1 MELQVSQK
9 TQPRILKR
17 DLKNSP
23 YILVAALDFGT
34 TYSGYAFSSRLE
46 YTKNPLNIS
55 TLVWQA
61 GSGNLASLKTSTCVL
76 FKPDESFDTFGFEAE
91 DKYAKLID
99 DDKHHDWFFFRRFK
113 MSLYEQKDITR
124 SMKLYAQ
131 NQKPMLA
138 MKVFAEAVKYLK
150 DHLLGTC
157 EKRGLE
163 LLMSD
168 VRWVLTVPAI
178 WNDRA
183 KQFMRECAQQAGIPG
198 YQLVL
203 SLEAEAAAMFCKY
216 LPLKDMT
223 VGKGGDNL
231 AVFRPGSRY
240 MVVDV
245 GGGTVDITVH
255 EVLPSL
261 KLKEVH
267 MANGGDWGG
276 TTVDK
281 EFEMLLS
288 EILGVDVFNKFKQKH
303 VADYLELQRSFE
315 TKKRSIS
322 SSTDAKITFTLPI
335 SLMETFDEILPN
347 KTVAEK
353 ISSNKKYANNLTWKM
368 DRLRIKSEL
377 AQTMFRQSV
386 QRIIDHVVELMK
398 HPEVEQAQAIL
409 LVGGYSECP
418 LLQTDISAKFP
429 DKRLIIPHEAG
440 LAVLKGAVINGH
452 ELDTITERISR
463 FTYGTKCVT
472 DFIHEI
478 HPMEKRKIQGNGKA
492 YCGDIFSVHATKG
505 EAIAVWESLESI
517 KYNVTSPSQ
526 TSTNVEIYI
535 STNSSPEYVTD
546 EGCEC
551 IGSLEIE
558 MPDTSKGMDR
568 GIDAQFTFGGAEIE
582 VQVKDRESAEE
593 QIAYLNFLG

>member
-1 MELQVSQK
+1 MESQVRQQ

-23 YILVAALDFGT
+23 YILVAELDFGT

-216 LPLKDMT
+216 LPLKDMS

-231 AVFRPGSRY
+231 VVFRPGSRY

-255 EVLPSL
+255 EVLPGL
-261 KLKEVH
+261 KLKEVY

-276 TTVDK
+276 TMVDK

-288 EILGVDVFNKFKQKH
+288 EILGADVFNDFKQKH

-322 SSTDAKITFTLPI
+322 SATDAKITFTLPI
-335 SLMETFDEILPN
+335 SLMDTFADIHPN
-347 KTVAEK
+347 KTVEES
-353 ISSNKKYANNLTWKM
+353 ISSNKKYSNNLTWKM
-368 DRLRIKSEL
+368 DRLRVKSEL

-386 QRIIDHVVELMK
+386 QKIIDHVVELMK

-409 LVGGYSECP
+409 LVGGYSECL
-418 LLQTDISAKFP
+418 LLQTEISAKFP
-429 DKRLIIPHEAG
+429 DKRLVIPHEAG

-463 FTYGTKCVT
+463 FTYGTEL
-472 DFIHEI
+472 I
-478 HPMEKRKIQGNGKA
+478 
-492 YCGDIFSVHATKG
+492 GDIFSVHAQKG
-505 EAIAVWESLESI
+505 QSLPVWNSLET
-517 KYNVTSPSQ
+517 KHYYVVHAFQ
-526 TSTNVEIYI
+526 TVMRFNIYI
-535 STNSSPEYVTD
+535 SPHPSPKYVTD

-551 IGSLEIE
+551 IGSLVIE
-558 MPDTSKGMDR
+558 MPDTSKGLNR
-568 GIDAQFTFGGAEIE
+568 GADAQFTFGGAEIE
-582 VQVKDRESAEE
+582 VQVKDRDSAEE
-593 QIAYLNFLG
+593 RVAYLNFLG

>member
-1 MELQVSQK
+1 MESQVRQQ

-46 YTKNPLNIS
+46 YTKNPLNIN

-91 DKYAKLID
+91 DKYAKLIN

-150 DHLLGTC
+150 DHLLDTC
-157 EKRGLE
+157 KKRRLE

-216 LPLKDMT
+216 LPLKDMS
-223 VGKGGDNL
+223 VGKVGDNL
-231 AVFRPGSRY
+231 VVFRPGSRY

-255 EVLPSL
+255 EVLEGL
-261 KLKEVH
+261 KLKEVY

-276 TTVDK
+276 TMVDK

-288 EILGVDVFNKFKQKH
+288 EILGADVFNEFKQKH

-322 SSTDAKITFTLPI
+322 SATDAKITFTLPI
-335 SLMETFDEILPN
+335 SLMDTFADMHPN
-347 KTVAEK
+347 KTVEES

-386 QRIIDHVVELMK
+386 QKIIDHVVELME
-398 HPEVEQAQAIL
+398 HTEVEQTQAIL

-418 LLQTDISAKFP
+418 LLQTEISAKFP
-429 DKRLIIPHEAG
+429 DKRLVIPNEAG

-452 ELDTITERISR
+452 ELDIITERISR
-463 FTYGTKCVT
+463 YTYGTETSVV
-472 DFIHEI
+472 FIPGK
-478 HPMEKRKIQGNGKA
+478 HPREKYFMGGGLAR
-492 YCGDIFSVHATKG
+492 CHDIFSVHAQKGQSIPVWQSLKPHHYTVTEPFQTK
-505 EAIAVWESLESI
+505 LFFD
-517 KYNVTSPSQ
+517 
-526 TSTNVEIYI
+526 IYI
-535 STNSSPEYVTD
+535 SPYPSPEYVTD

-551 IGSLEIE
+551 IGSLVIEI
-558 MPDTSKGMDR
+558 PDTSKGLNR
-568 GIDAQFTFGGAEIE
+568 GADVQFTFGGAEIE
-582 VQVKDRESAEE
+582 VHVTDSDSAEE
-593 QIAYLNFLG
+593 RVSYLNFLG